1 MLLAQWKQQR
11 ETLKQTDRQTDLARD
26 VNADLIE
33 DLRDNGILF
42 LLIAGLTEN
51 VIQRV
56 VDYRQNAIHSDKH
69 SSSTQSTD

>member
-1 MLLAQWKQQR
+1 MEKTER
-11 ETLKQTDRQTDLARD
+11 NTETDRQTDLARD